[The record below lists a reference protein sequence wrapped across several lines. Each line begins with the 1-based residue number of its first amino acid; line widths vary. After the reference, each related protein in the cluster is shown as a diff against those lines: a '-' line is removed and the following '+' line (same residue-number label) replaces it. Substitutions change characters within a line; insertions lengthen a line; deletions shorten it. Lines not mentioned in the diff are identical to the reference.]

1 MLNRAKSGA
10 AGSHRLEVVN
20 HVDGRHESAME
31 RTAAIED
38 REEADAEG
46 GQPRRLPGYAQ
57 MHTRNREIGA
67 LLKQARTAR
76 DESSESVAKV
86 IGTSRRR
93 YAAMERGEA
102 LIGAVEL
109 DVLRKHFGIP
119 ASRLWYTEVERGEGR
134 AKVGKRG
141 GGKVLKA
148 DSAQAATLGTAA
160 TGSATNP
167 GARLVLVEVTAGEE
181 VLIRTKA
188 Q

>member
-10 AGSHRLEVVN
+10 ASSRRLEVVN
-20 HVDGRHESAME
+20 QNEEQNEVAME
-31 RTAAIED
+31 VRDGTDDRDAAGTD
-38 REEADAEG
+38 S

-57 MHTRNREIGA
+57 MHSRNREIGA
-67 LLKQARTAR
+67 LLKQARMSR
-76 DESSESVAKV
+76 DESSESVAKL

-119 ASRLWYTEVERGEGR
+119 AAQLWHAEIETGNRQGKR
-134 AKVGKRG
+134 AKSGRQ
-141 GGKVLKA
+141 KVA
-148 DSAQAATLGTAA
+148 ASDQAQAVAANTDTGATT
-160 TGSATNP
+160 TPS
-167 GARLVLVEVTAGEE
+167 ARLLLVEVTPGEE
-181 VLIRTKA
+181 ILIRTKL

>member
-1 MLNRAKSGA
+1 MNRAKSGA

-76 DESSESVAKV
+76 DESTESVAKV

-109 DVLRKHFGIP
+109 DVLRQHFGIP
-119 ASRLWYTEVERGEGR
+119 AAQLWHKDVERGKGQAKAGKSGGR
-134 AKVGKRG
+134 K
-141 GGKVLKA
+141 LSEA
-148 DSAQAATLGTAA
+148 DSAPAATAATAA
-160 TGSATNP
+160 TGASRTT
-167 GARLVLVEVTAGEE
+167 GARLVLVEVTPGEE
-181 VLIRTKA
+181 ILIRAKA